1 VSADPVNIRGHRT
14 SEYVL
19 DEEPLVGYSHVLL
32 FRHGRTTDE
41 PRLRERERYLSAQG
55 TKDVQQV
62 VRRLTEHLSLHNH
75 ELEVTAVRH
84 GNYRQ
89 VLETVSLLQREMQIE
104 NAWPFP
110 GDVRPSAALD
120 PDVFWEKR
128 SAPCD
133 VARLAR
139 GPKPLPKPGCAL
151 LLVGHEPQLG
161 TIAGELLRWGRARP
175 HPTPSAA
182 VSCIQLGVVPWR
194 RPRVLWVIE
203 PGDETTAEQLRK
215 KIGSKMDVAK
225 VFGGVVTL
233 AVGFVLNLLADHEK
247 VAALPHPLA
256 AYLAAAALAIAL
268 VLYVSTL
275 YAYDSLLMPTRFW
288 ATAVAKRRRHSSVV
302 ERPPSSANLVL
313 QQNMIHIWNRQF
325 TVANLLVIA
334 GFGLLAL
341 GTLRIAPW
349 WVLGAASLAGMVAFF
364 GRQVNLGTQD

>member
-1 VSADPVNIRGHRT
+1 MTKT

-19 DEEPLVGYSHVLL
+19 DKQPLVGYSHVLL
-32 FRHGRTTDE
+32 FRHGRTTDA

-62 VRRLTEHLSLHNH
+62 ARRLTEHLSLHKH
-75 ELEVTAVRH
+75 ELKVTAVRH

-89 VLETVSLLQREMQIE
+89 VLETVGLLQREMQIE
-104 NAWPFP
+104 DVWPFP

-120 PDVFWEKR
+120 PDIFWEER

-139 GPKPLPKPGCAL
+139 GPQPLPEPGCAL

-161 TIAGELLRWGRARP
+161 TIAGELLRLGRARP

-182 VSCIQLGVVPWR
+182 VSCIQLGAVPWRRPRVLWR

-203 PGDETTAEQLRK
+203 PADETTAEQLRK
-215 KIGSKMDVAK
+215 KITSKMDVAK

-233 AVGFVLNLLADHEK
+233 AVGFVLNLLADSEK

-256 AYLAAAALAIAL
+256 AYFSAAALTIAL

-288 ATAVAKRRRHSSVV
+288 ATAVAKRRRRSSVV
-302 ERPPSSANLVL
+302 ERPPSSASLVL
-313 QQNMIHIWNRQF
+313 QQKMIHIWNREF

-334 GFGLLAL
+334 GFGLLAW

-349 WVLGAASLAGMVAFF
+349 WVLGAATLAGVVAFF
-364 GRQVNLGTQD
+364 SR